1 MPTYSWIPIA
11 KKKTS
16 WSCFVVRKGKRISNH
31 LEMSLP
37 MNLKTNHYNLSNNFQ
52 HTFNSL
58 ANICFINMRK

>member
-1 MPTYSWIPIA
+1 MELLR
-11 KKKTS
+11 
-16 WSCFVVRKGKRISNH
+16 VRKGKRILNH

-58 ANICFINMRK
+58 AKICFINMRK